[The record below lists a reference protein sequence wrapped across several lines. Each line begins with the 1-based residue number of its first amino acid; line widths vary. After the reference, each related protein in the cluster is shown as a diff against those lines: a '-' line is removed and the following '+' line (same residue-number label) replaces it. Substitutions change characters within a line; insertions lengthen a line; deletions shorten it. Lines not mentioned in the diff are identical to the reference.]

1 MACEVILR
9 AGTIA
14 LDTRNLREALHAISK
29 AGDVRLHLTDEGTIA
44 FGVDV
49 SPLDRRAAAVGVTI
63 RLGQLVLSTQ
73 DAWAPL
79 AGWLG
84 NQLARLLAAKARDP
98 RVYVASLSNVLEI
111 LDEHETEVLAQPSPA
126 VKHGEPA
133 AQSPTGDEDVDAVLA
148 LVRLGRIEL
157 AEGAKQQLAELVR
170 AHTKIEDLY
179 EAMLDSPAVEDVF
192 LSQSEFVAAF
202 HATRNKG

>member
-1 MACEVILR
+1 MSYDVLLR

-14 LDTRNLREALHAISK
+14 LDTRNLREALHVISK

-49 SPLDRRAAAVGVTI
+49 SPLDRRAAAVRVTI
-63 RLGQLVLSTQ
+63 RRGELALSTTE
-73 DAWAPL
+73 AWAPL

-84 NQLARLLAAKARDP
+84 NELARLLAAKAHDP
-98 RVYVASLSNVLEI
+98 LAYVASISSVLEI
-111 LDEHETEVLAQPSPA
+111 LDEHETAVLAQGAPT
-126 VKHGEPA
+126 VGHGD
-133 AQSPTGDEDVDAVLA
+133 QDVDAVLA

-157 AEGAKQQLAELVR
+157 AEGGAEALAELVA
-170 AHTKIEDLY
+170 AHKSVESLY
-179 EAMLDSPAVEDVF
+179 EALLDSPAVEDVF

-202 HATRNKG
+202 HATRDRS

>member
-1 MACEVILR
+1 MAYDVILQ

-44 FGVDV
+44 FGVDI
-49 SPLDRRAAAVGVTI
+49 SPLDRRAAALGVTI
-63 RLGQLVLSTQ
+63 RVGQLALSVQ
-73 DAWAPL
+73 DEWAPL

-84 NQLARLLAAKARDP
+84 NELARLLAAKAHDP
-98 RVYVASLSNVLEI
+98 LAYVASVSSVLEI
-111 LDEHETEVLAQPSPA
+111 LDEHETEVLAQPAPA
-126 VKHGEPA
+126 LKH
-133 AQSPTGDEDVDAVLA
+133 GDEDVDAVLA

-157 AEGAKQQLAELVR
+157 AEDGADQLAELVR
-170 AHTKIEDLY
+170 AHKSIEALY
-179 EAMLDSPAVEDVF
+179 EALLESPAVEDVF

>member
-1 MACEVILR
+1 MAYEVILH

-14 LDTRNLREALHAISK
+14 LDTRNLREALHAITK

-44 FGVDV
+44 FGVDI
-49 SPLDRRAAAVGVTI
+49 SPLDRRAAALGVSI
-63 RLGQLVLSTQ
+63 RRGQLALSTH

-84 NQLARLLAAKARDP
+84 NELARLLAAKAHDP
-98 RVYVASLSNVLEI
+98 LAYVASLSSVLEI
-111 LDEHETEVLAQPSPA
+111 LDEHETELLAQPLPA
-126 VKHGEPA
+126 LKHGD
-133 AQSPTGDEDVDAVLA
+133 QDIDAVLT

-157 AEGAKQQLAELVR
+157 AEGASEQLAELVR

-179 EAMLDSPAVEDVF
+179 EALLESPVVEDVF

-202 HATRNKG
+202 HATRNQS